1 MRSPMT
7 LRRMT
12 VAAAM
17 FFGLLGV
24 AMTAVWLARPRP
36 DRTVVTKPIPAR
48 VSRGLPLIRFTDVTA
63 ATGITFIHKTGAAG
77 AKFLPETMGSGV
89 VAFDYDSD
97 GHCDLFF
104 VNSRPWPDDGT
115 PSSRCGL
122 YRNHGDGRFSD
133 VTEEAGLGEPIY
145 GMGVTAADY
154 DNDGWCDLFITGVG
168 GDRLYR
174 NVERPEG
181 VRGFLDTTSTAGVG
195 GPGGWPN
202 DADAESFGTSRAPLA
217 WSSSASFLDFDGD
230 SHLDLFVCRYVSWSP
245 VADRELGFQIAGLGR
260 AYGPPTSFSG
270 SQCVLYRNLGDGRFA
285 DVSAECGVL
294 VEDGGYAN
302 RDASVGLAKALGVCV
317 TDVDEDGWPDI
328 VVANDTVRN
337 FLFHNVA
344 ADDDTPGGR
353 RFEEVGMAAGVAY
366 AEGRARAG
374 MGIDEA
380 SWMSSRRSVAIGN
393 FANEPDTFLVNEPGT
408 QMLFADAALSVG
420 LSGPS
425 RAAMKFGLLF
435 LDVDLDG
442 RPDLL
447 TCNGHLEPEIAAVQ
461 GGQSYAQPP
470 HLFWNAGGDG
480 WFEPVAEAGD
490 LFAPLVGRGAAFADL
505 DGDGDLDLVLTASG
519 GPPRV
524 LRNDTPS
531 PGRFLRLKLAGD
543 GRRSNRDAIGAVVEV
558 DTADGRQRQELRA
571 ARGYLSQSELV
582 LTFGLGQADHA
593 DRVTIRWPGRDPG
606 PPTVLENL
614 AADTVHDVQQD
625 EEEAGGSAAGS
636 LTEAAPE
643 AAAGD
648 WFADMTTR
656 SGVMHRYENG
666 EAVGHLAIL
675 ESLGGGVALFDADQ
689 DGDCDIFLPGG
700 GGYAGDDG
708 KTIVGQP
715 AKLYRNDGA
724 FRFTDVTAA
733 AGLAA
738 AGFYSHGVAVA
749 DYDRD
754 GRQDLLV
761 TGYGGLAL
769 YRNDGGRFV
778 EVTGTAG
785 IGAATVGD
793 GRPAWSTSAAW
804 ADFDG
809 DGDADLYV
817 CRYVDWSFAN
827 HPRCSYHDP
836 TLSDICPPKSFEP
849 LPDSLYRNNGDGTF
863 TDVAAEVGLLTRESL
878 DAMKG
883 LGVIVA
889 DVNDDRRP
897 DIYVANDTTAN
908 LLFLN
913 RGDRFEEVAATAGL
927 ARDDRGV
934 TNGSMG
940 LAVGD
945 PFGSGRPAIFVTNY
959 QHELPA
965 LYRNDGDGFFTFA
978 SRSSGVAAVGLSLV
992 GFGTAITDLDRDG
1005 WEDIVIANGHV
1016 IRHPVGTT
1024 IAQPPALLRNRG
1036 KGRFEV
1042 VTEQGGPYF
1051 RSSHHGRGLAAGDL
1065 DDDGRVDLVISNV
1078 NEPAAVLRNVTSES
1092 AGWIGIDLRMPDH
1105 RDLVGTRVELH
1116 AEGRVQT
1123 RFATGGGTYLSHGDR
1138 RIVFGLGDRPPAT
1151 VSITVSWPDGS
1162 RSDHMNLEPGR
1173 YHILRPKSGII
1184 GPDR

>member
-1 MRSPMT
+1 MT
-7 LRRMT
+7 LRRAM
-12 VAAAM
+12 VAALLA
-17 FFGLLGV
+17 GLVGV
-24 AMTAVWLARPRP
+24 VMTAAWFAQPRLDRRVAARPIP
-36 DRTVVTKPIPAR
+36 TRTP
-48 VSRGLPLIRFTDVTA
+48 RGLPAIMFTDITSA
-63 ATGITFIHKTGAAG
+63 AGIMFVHHTGAAG

-89 VAFDYDSD
+89 VAFDYDGD
-97 GHCDLFF
+97 DHCDLFF
-104 VNSRPWPDDGT
+104 VNSSPWPGDDTAASGC
-115 PSSRCGL
+115 RL
-122 YRNHGDGRFSD
+122 YRNRGNGEFSD
-133 VTEEAGLGEPIY
+133 VTDEVGLGEPTY
-145 GMGVTAADY
+145 GMGATAADY

-174 NVERPEG
+174 NVERSEG
-181 VRGFLDTTSTAGVG
+181 ARAFRDTTIPAGVG
-195 GPGGWPN
+195 GPGGWPR
-202 DADAESFGTSRAPLA
+202 DADAASFTTSRAPLT
-217 WSSSASFLDFDGD
+217 WSTSASFFDYDGD

-245 VADRELGFQIAGLGR
+245 MADRELGFQIAGLGR

-285 DVSAECGVL
+285 DVSAACGIL
-294 VEDGGYAN
+294 VDDDGYAA
-302 RDASVGLAKALGVCV
+302 RGATVGLAKALGVCV
-317 TDVDEDGWPDI
+317 TDLDEDGWPDI

-344 ADDDTPGGR
+344 ADDGTPGGR
-353 RFEEVGMAAGVAY
+353 RFEEIGMTAGVAY

-374 MGIDEA
+374 MGIDEVT
-380 SWMSSRRSVAIGN
+380 WMPGRRGVGIGN
-393 FANEPDTFLVNEPGT
+393 FANEPDTFLVSEPDA

-435 LDVDLDG
+435 FDVDLDG
-442 RPDLL
+442 RPDMV
-447 TCNGHLEPEIAAVQ
+447 TCNGHLEPEIAVVQ
-461 GGQSYAQPP
+461 GGQSYRQQP

-490 LFAPLVGRGAAFADL
+490 LFTPLVGRGAAFADL
-505 DGDGDLDLVLTASG
+505 DADGDLDLVLTANG
-519 GPPRV
+519 GSARV
-524 LRNDTPS
+524 LRNDTPR
-531 PGRFLRLKLAGD
+531 PGHFLRLTLAGD

-571 ARGYLSQSELV
+571 ARGYLSQSETV
-582 LTFGLGQADHA
+582 LTFGLGEADHA
-593 DRVTIRWPGRDPG
+593 DRITIHWPGRDVG

-614 AADTVHDVQQD
+614 AADTVHRVRQDDDVHRM
-625 EEEAGGSAAGS
+625 SAAVPP
-636 LTEAAPE
+636 TPATVVAED
-643 AAAGD
+643 GD
-648 WFADMTTR
+648 WFADLTAA

-666 EAVGHLAIL
+666 EAAGHLAIL
-675 ESLGGGVALFDADQ
+675 ESLGGGVALLDVDQ
-689 DGDCDIFLPGG
+689 DGDVDIFLPGG
-700 GGYAGDDG
+700 GGYTGDDG
-708 KTIVGQP
+708 RTIVGRP
-715 AKLYRNDGA
+715 PKLCRNDGS
-724 FRFTDVTAA
+724 FRFTDITAA

-738 AGFYSHGVAVA
+738 AGFYSHGAAVA

-754 GRQDLLV
+754 GRDDLLV

-769 YRNDGGRFV
+769 YRNEGGRFID
-778 EVTGTAG
+778 VTSTAG
-785 IGAATVGD
+785 IGATTVGD

-836 TLSDICPPKSFEP
+836 KLSDVCPPKSFEP

-863 TDVAAEVGLLTRESL
+863 TDVAAEAGLLARESL

-883 LGVIVA
+883 LGVIIA
-889 DVNDDRRP
+889 DFNDDLQP

-913 RGDRFEEVAATAGL
+913 RGDRFEEVAATAGV

-945 PFGSGRPAIFVTNY
+945 PFGSGRPALFVTNY

-965 LYRNDGDGFFTFA
+965 LYRNDGDGFFTFS

-1036 KGRFEV
+1036 KGRFTV
-1042 VTEQGGPYF
+1042 VTEQGGTYF
-1051 RSSHHGRGLAAGDL
+1051 RSLHHGRGLAVGDL
-1065 DDDGRVDLVISNV
+1065 DNDGRVDLVISNV
-1078 NEPAAVLRNVTSES
+1078 NEPAAVLRNETSGS
-1092 AGWIGIDLRMPDH
+1092 AGWIGIDLQTPDH
-1105 RDLVGTRVELH
+1105 RDLVGTRVELQH
-1116 AEGRVQT
+1116 DGRTQT
-1123 RFATGGGTYLSHGDR
+1123 RYVTGGGTYLSSGDR
-1138 RIVFGLGDRPPAT
+1138 RIVFGLGDRPPAA
-1151 VSITVSWPDGS
+1151 VSITVLWSDRS
-1162 RSDHMNLEPGR
+1162 RSDHASLEPGR
-1173 YHILRPKSGII
+1173 YHVLRPTSGVNDA
-1184 GPDR
+1184 DR